1 MKKSNRHSDL
11 IISFDADDVNEI
23 YDKKQCHSQQ
33 RLVLVLVHLNCSG
46 MPGNESISGEVK

>member
-23 YDKKQCHSQQ
+23 YDKKQCQFTAALASCT
-33 RLVLVLVHLNCSG
+33 RTS
-46 MPGNESISGEVK
+46 